1 MVFIT
6 HDISFPAQLL
16 KATAPTHLQLS
27 HSALSMETRSP
38 AYPPSGG
45 PVHLPDPLG
54 SPPHP
59 YPPADWGPY
68 QVAVEEKC
76 EQETEKGT
84 TPHIPNQN
92 QPHPHPPQLRAFPLL
107 SH

>member
-38 AYPPSGG
+38 PT
-45 PVHLPDPLG
+45 LPQMARFIFQTLLA
-54 SPPHP
+54 PHP
-59 YPPADWGPY
+59 
-68 QVAVEEKC
+68 
-76 EQETEKGT
+76 TLT
-84 TPHIPNQN
+84 H
-92 QPHPHPPQLRAFPLL
+92 R
-107 SH
+107 